1 MTLNTPAEIRL
12 GRQALTLIDR
22 LLDAAAP
29 EEGCALLL
37 GTRRRGPHD
46 PAGVAPI
53 HWYLRRVWPTLNAW
67 EPEAERLCRFRI
79 DPREQLHAQKW
90 ARAHGLEVL
99 GSLHSHPL
107 SPPLPSATDCALAF
121 APTLMLIRGVATGEP
136 PLVDGQGAAARPLL
150 RCWWLEPELPPR
162 HLPWRMED

>member
-1 MTLNTPAEIRL
+1 MNTPAEIRL

-37 GTRRRGPHD
+37 GTRRSGPPD
-46 PAGVAPI
+46 RAGLTPKLW
-53 HWYLRRVWPTLNAW
+53 HLEQVWPTVNVW
-67 EPEAERLCRFRI
+67 EPADERRRRFRI
-79 DPREQLHAQKW
+79 DPREQLLAQKW

-107 SPPLPSATDCALAF
+107 SPPLPSATDRGMAF
-121 APTLMLIRGVATGEP
+121 APTLMLIRGAAAGEDP
-136 PLVDGQGAAARPLL
+136 PGDGQGDSARPVLC
-150 RCWWLEPELPPR
+150 CWWLEPEQAPR
-162 HLPWRMED
+162 LLPWRMEN

>member
-1 MTLNTPAEIRL
+1 LNAPLEIRI

-37 GTRRRGPHD
+37 GTRRSGPRNSLARWH
-46 PAGVAPI
+46 
-53 HWYLRRVWPTLNAW
+53 LQQVWPTTNVW
-67 EPEAERLCRFRI
+67 EPAVERLSRFRI
-79 DPREQLHAQKW
+79 DPREQLLAQKW

-99 GSLHSHPL
+99 GSLHSHPA
-107 SPPLPSATDCALAF
+107 SPPIPSATDRGKAF

-136 PLVDGQGAAARPLL
+136 PPGDADGAAARAVLC
-150 RCWWLEPELPPR
+150 CWWLDLEAPPR
-162 HLPWRMED
+162 LLQWRMED

>member
-1 MTLNTPAEIRL
+1 MNPPSEIGI

-37 GTRRRGPHD
+37 GTRRRGALD

-53 HWYLRRVWPTLNAW
+53 RWHLQRVWPTINVW
-67 EPEAERLCRFRI
+67 EPAAERLRRFRI

-90 ARAHGLEVL
+90 ARSRGLEVL
-99 GSLHSHPL
+99 GSLHSHPA
-107 SPPLPSATDCALAF
+107 SRPTPSATDRSMAF
-121 APTLMLIRGVATGEP
+121 VPTLMLIRGVPAGP
-136 PLVDGQGAAARPLL
+136 PSPRLC
-150 RCWWLEPELPPR
+150 CWWLEPEGRCRL
-162 HLPWRMED
+162 LPWRMED